1 MKIIKL
7 ILKGYRRFDLIGS
20 DTLVYTPA
28 SPYQLILGKNG
39 IGKSSLLNEL
49 SPLPPETS
57 DLKEGGFKEIVLQHL
72 GHQYVL
78 KYQLHKKLDCYFL
91 KNGKELNDGNTIRV
105 QRDLIWKHFQY
116 DDKIHQIMTDFVLL
130 TNMSGSTRREW
141 FTRMSN
147 ADMGFAMSLYN
158 RLKTAERDIRG
169 AIKLNNQRI
178 VSESAKL
185 PEASEVERVA
195 KEVEVLKNT
204 LNELLVRRDND
215 LENRELFIR
224 EDLENIR
231 RISHALLA
239 DSWEKDASR
248 HTPQDLNFMIRQLQ
262 DRYQQ
267 IDHQVKEYTDK
278 VFELRDILD
287 KHKVVETKPLPVIE
301 KQLKETG
308 ILLEENRRLL
318 EDLGFTI
325 EGNIERQYHD
335 FENLFEPLK
344 LIFIQ
349 LPASTKED
357 DDYLYSKKRLE
368 LYRTKQETLTER
380 KMILGNQLLNSNT
393 ILDGLRK
400 IEPITCPD
408 CQHQF
413 KPGVSLKDIREEEL
427 KNNQLKHELKKVH
440 EELSINTE
448 RLNEQQNY
456 FTELK
461 KIRRLQD
468 DYPHFQSLFT
478 LILKSDYLQNSPI
491 KLIQLMKDYQRGC
504 EISLEIKRL
513 TKTYEEL
520 STLRLKRLAAESMDI
535 SFVKKTLSGYEE
547 KIEKLMN
554 EKESVIKQGKHVK
567 ETLNQLNLLLDRK
580 NELETLVKRLND
592 NVLHQVRYRN
602 DEKLKSI
609 ISDYQSTLANR
620 EQFIREA
627 EQTEKTV
634 NDLLKMNE
642 SLKEEQALLKILIT
656 TLSPQDGLIAESL
669 LGFLNQFLTE
679 MRNVIDQIWS
689 YPMVPY
695 LELTEDGVDLDYR
708 FKVDVDDEITVKDVA
723 YLSRGQKEIV
733 NFVFKLLLM
742 QHLGLK
748 DYPLFMDEIGGSF
761 DNVHRDRLYQY
772 IKRLVESEQ
781 VKQVFIISHIASSHD
796 ALTTADRCVLDTDG
810 ILQAGINEV
819 LKFNL
824 EE

>member
-1 MKIIKL
+1 MKIVKL

-20 DTLVYTPA
+20 DTLVYTPV

-91 KNGKELNDGNTIRV
+91 KDGKELNDGNTIRV

-141 FTRMSN
+141 FTRMSST
-147 ADMGFAMSLYN
+147 DMNYAIGLYN

-185 PEASEVERVA
+185 PEASEVERMK

-204 LNELLVRRDND
+204 LNELLVRRDNG
-215 LENRELFIR
+215 LENRELFIH

-231 RISHALLA
+231 RISYTLLTL
-239 DSWEKDASR
+239 SR
-248 HTPQDLNFMIRQLQ
+248 DKHTTHHTPEDLNFMIRQLQ
-262 DRYQQ
+262 DRYRQ
-267 IDHQVKEYTDK
+267 IDQQVKEYTDK

-287 KHKVVETKPLPVIE
+287 KNKVVDTTPLPGIE

-308 ILLEENRRLL
+308 VLLEENRRLL
-318 EDLGFTI
+318 EELGITI

-344 LIFIQ
+344 LIFVQ
-349 LPASTKED
+349 LPANKKED
-357 DDYLYSKKRLE
+357 EHLYSKKLLE
-368 LYRTKQETLTER
+368 LYRMKQESLTDKR
-380 KMILGNQLLNSNT
+380 MRLVNQLMSSNSL
-393 ILDGLRK
+393 LDRIKK
-400 IEPITCPD
+400 IETTVCPE
-408 CQHQF
+408 CKHRF
-413 KPGVSLKDIREEEL
+413 RPGFSVKDIDEEKL
-427 KNNQLKHELKKVH
+427 KNSKLVVALRNTDKELAN
-440 EELSINTE
+440 NTE
-448 RLNEQQNY
+448 RLNEQQSY

-478 LILKSDYLQNSPI
+478 LILKSDYLQSSPI

-504 EISLEIKRL
+504 EITLEIKRL

-520 STLRLKRLAAESMDI
+520 EALRLKRLAAESMDI
-535 SFVKKTLSGYEE
+535 SFIKKTLSGYEE
-547 KIEKLMN
+547 KIEKLMS
-554 EKESVIKQGKHVK
+554 EKDNVVKQGKHVK
-567 ETLNQLNLLLDRK
+567 ETLKQLNYLIGERD
-580 NELETLVKRLND
+580 ELERLVKQLND
-592 NVLHQVRYRN
+592 NMLHQVRFKN

-634 NDLLKMNE
+634 NDLLKTNE
-642 SLKEEQALLKILIT
+642 DLKEEQVLLKILLT
-656 TLSPQDGLIAESL
+656 ALSPQDGLIAESL
-669 LGFLNQFLTE
+669 LGFLNQFLSE

-708 FKVDVDDEITVKDVA
+708 FKVDVDDEITVRDVA

-810 ILQAGINEV
+810 LLQAGINEV

-824 EE
+824 ED